1 MHTNNTG
8 PTPLLLNYTLQYPL
22 TRGSDTL
29 SDITIRKPMVG
40 ELRGLKLTELLQMD
54 IATCEKLLPRIT
66 EMTELDVAR
75 LDPYDLTAIMEKV
88 AGFFVL
94 TPPTAPAT

>member
-1 MHTNNTG
+1 MNN
-8 PTPLLLNYTLQYPL
+8 LLSYTLQFPLNNGSEPL
-22 TRGSDTL
+22 TE
-29 SDITIRKPMVG
+29 ITIRKPLVG

-54 IATCEKLLPRIT
+54 IVTCEKLLPRIT
-66 EMTELDVAR
+66 ELTVPDVAQ

-94 TPPTAPAT
+94 ATPSPATS

>member
-1 MHTNNTG
+1 MSNI
-8 PTPLLLNYTLQYPL
+8 LSYTLQFPL
-22 TRGSDTL
+22 NNGSEPL
-29 SDITIRKPMVG
+29 AQITIRKPLVG

-66 EMTELDVAR
+66 ELTAPDVAQ

-94 TPPTAPAT
+94 ANPSPATS

>member
-1 MHTNNTG
+1 MST
-8 PTPLLLNYTLQYPL
+8 LLNYDLQFPL
-22 TRGSDTL
+22 EQGSEII
-29 SDITIRKPMVG
+29 SQITIKKPLVG

-66 EMTELDVAR
+66 ELTASNVAH

-94 TPPTAPAT
+94 ANPSPATS

>member
-1 MHTNNTG
+1 MTEIYQ
-8 PTPLLLNYTLQYPL
+8 LAYPIIQ
-22 TRGSDTL
+22 GEHEIKS
-29 SDITIRKPMVG
+29 ITIRKPTVG

-66 EMTELDVAR
+66 ELTPADIIN
-75 LDPYDLTAIMEKV
+75 LDPYDFTMLMEKI

-94 TPPTAPAT
+94 LNTQSPTTY